1 MDLQQT
7 CRRAGRSAE
16 DWGVPWSTSWAV
28 SWCSECLVGISLLL
42 GQELDPHQKQVCRQ
56 QKTISK
62 GWDLSVSDRVSL
74 PVIHFLQFCF
84 CFFVFLLFIAIHDK
98 WLLNKEW
105 TNLNFCMFDVIPE
118 SLYIPSTMPI
128 SSINAEQHFSTRG
141 TEKSKELAHI
151 YTTSQKILLMILPVN
166 IICVMF

>member
-84 CFFVFLLFIAIHDK
+84 CFFVFLFFYFLSQFM
-98 WLLNKEW
+98 
-105 TNLNFCMFDVIPE
+105 TNDYLTKNELTLISVCLMWFQKVCI
-118 SLYIPSTMPI
+118 SHQQCPSP
-128 SSINAEQHFSTRG
+128 Q
-141 TEKSKELAHI
+141 
-151 YTTSQKILLMILPVN
+151 
-166 IICVMF
+166 

>member
-7 CRRAGRSAE
+7 CRRAGRSTE

-28 SWCSECLVGISLLL
+28 SWCSECLVGISPLL

-62 GWDLSVSDRVSL
+62 GWDLSVSDRVSH
-74 PVIHFLQFCF
+74 PIIHFLQFCF
-84 CFFVFLLFIAIHDK
+84 VFLSFYRNSWQMITYKK
-98 WLLNKEW
+98 WA
-105 TNLNFCMFDVIPE
+105 NLNFCMLDVIPE

-141 TEKSKELAHI
+141 TEQSKEWTRI
-151 YTTSQKILLMILPVN
+151 NTTSYN
-166 IICVMF
+166 